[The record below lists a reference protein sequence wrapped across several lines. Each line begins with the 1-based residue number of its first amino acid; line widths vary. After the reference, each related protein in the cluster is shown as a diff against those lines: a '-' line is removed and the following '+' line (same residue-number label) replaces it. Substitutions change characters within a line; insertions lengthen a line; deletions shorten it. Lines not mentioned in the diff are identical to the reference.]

1 MVAPRSLRARL
12 TVIAATAIAASV
24 FVAFQV
30 ASQLLGWE
38 LQDSAEGQLRA
49 DARVLATNARRA
61 GLAEV
66 QLPPYPGSG
75 RLVRVVL
82 PDGSTRTPVG
92 QPALPPVSEQAER
105 VAQGAS
111 ADLMESGDSDE
122 DGHLVY
128 TLRAGDGAVQVAQ
141 VADDSPINQFGFG
154 MLLIG
159 LLCVFGGALVGR
171 AVARTGLAPID
182 RLTAVAVRVA
192 RTRDLDAD
200 IPDEGGGEI
209 RRLIRSI
216 NDMLAALRDSRRAQ
230 RLLAEDAAH
239 ELKTPLTSLRLNVEL
254 LIRLDRRG
262 TLDSALPAAS
272 RTRLLNDLGAQVAEL
287 STLVAELTD
296 LARGDVG
303 DESTELLDLA
313 DVVAAAVTRARSRAP
328 EVEVALDVTSVWVSG
343 RPAALGRAVLN
354 LLDNAGKWSPWTSPS
369 RSGSVPR
376 APRRYS
382 RSTTPGRASTPPTY
396 RGCSTGSTVPTA
408 PGRCRDQVWGCRS
421 CSASSTPTAAGPSSP
436 VPHAVARCF
445 GSTFRPRPRP
455 PRSRGPPAGR
465 TPRRADVPGG
475 GVRGPCS
482 APGDGFARLTGG
494 EDTAAGWPARWRST
508 WDGGPRARVRAVHRR
523 GGTPRRADP
532 EPRAPACGAGPKRAV
547 TVAPT
552 TRSGTGL
559 GPVPDLV
566 RAAALTVA
574 ARAPPHRRAAAD
586 RAAAPLSGGT
596 AGSATTSAGR
606 SAE

>member
-1 MVAPRSLRARL
+1 MSRHSGREPRRLTRWWRRRSLRARM
-12 TVIAATAIAASV
+12 TVIAATAIAVSV

-30 ASQLLGWE
+30 ASQLLGRE
-38 LQDSAEGQLRA
+38 LQDNAKGQLRA
-49 DARVLATNARRA
+49 DARVLATNAQRA
-61 GLAEV
+61 GLAQV
-66 QLPPYPGSG
+66 RLPPYPGSG
-75 RLVRVVL
+75 RLVRVIL
-82 PDGSTRTPVG
+82 PDGSIRTPVG

-105 VAQGAS
+105 VARGAS

-159 LLCVFGGALVGR
+159 LLCVAGGALVGR
-171 AVARTGLAPID
+171 TVARTGLAPID

-296 LARGDVG
+296 LARGDVS

-313 DVVAAAVTRARSRAP
+313 DVVAAAVTRARSRTP

-343 RPAALGRAVLN
+343 RPAALERAVLN
-354 LLDNAGKWSPWTSPS
+354 LVDNAGKWSPVDQPIQVRLRAEGASAVLEVDDAGP
-369 RSGSVPR
+369 GIDAADVPR
-376 APRRYS
+376 VFDRFYRADSARALPGSGLGLSIVQRVVDAHGGRVAVA
-382 RSTTPGRASTPPTY
+382 RSARGGALLRIDLPAATPPA
-396 RGCSTGSTVPTA
+396 PTA
-408 PGRCRDQVWGCRS
+408 RPTAGE
-421 CSASSTPTAAGPSSP
+421 TTAAG
-436 VPHAVARCF
+436 
-445 GSTFRPRPRP
+445 
-455 PRSRGPPAGR
+455 
-465 TPRRADVPGG
+465 
-475 GVRGPCS
+475 
-482 APGDGFARLTGG
+482 
-494 EDTAAGWPARWRST
+494 
-508 WDGGPRARVRAVHRR
+508 
-523 GGTPRRADP
+523 
-532 EPRAPACGAGPKRAV
+532 
-547 TVAPT
+547 
-552 TRSGTGL
+552 
-559 GPVPDLV
+559 
-566 RAAALTVA
+566 
-574 ARAPPHRRAAAD
+574 
-586 RAAAPLSGGT
+586 
-596 AGSATTSAGR
+596 
-606 SAE
+606 